1 MIVLIL
7 NLYKI
12 KVKTSVQVSMCSLT
26 AHDLLAVHSN
36 TIMNFQHY
44 KPKIFE
50 SVYFC
55 IQASSA
61 SEYIIDK
68 LHDYLFLLVPTALN
82 IMMRKAYGVW
92 IHYHP
97 GIITCWLKEVAM
109 TIPQGQLN
117 ETGSSPLTLHFRQST
132 RFVLRKSCKKS
143 F

>member
-36 TIMNFQHY
+36 TFMNFPHY

-50 SVYFC
+50 SIYFGN
-55 IQASSA
+55 QSSSA
-61 SEYIIDK
+61 YEYIIDK

-97 GIITCWLKEVAM
+97 GYNYWLTKGSGHDNS
-109 TIPQGQLN
+109 QGQLN
-117 ETGSSPLTLHFRQST
+117 ETGSSPLILHFRQST
-132 RFVLRKSCKKS
+132 HFVLRKSFKKC